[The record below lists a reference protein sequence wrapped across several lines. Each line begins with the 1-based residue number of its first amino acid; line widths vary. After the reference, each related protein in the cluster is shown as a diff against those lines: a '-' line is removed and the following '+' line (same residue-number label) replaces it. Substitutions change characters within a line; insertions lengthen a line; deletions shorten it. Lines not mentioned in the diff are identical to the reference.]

1 MCGIWTR
8 SLLKVIASRE
18 TTSGSGNLWA
28 LMEAKG
34 SMRLSC
40 FVHVVFLVASSLG
53 SVAVRLAD
61 RGILS
66 PGMIPLV
73 FL

>member
-8 SLLKVIASRE
+8 SLLKIIASRV
-18 TTSGSGNLWA
+18 TTSGSGNPWA
-28 LMEAKG
+28 LMEAKR

-40 FVHVVFLVASSLG
+40 VVHVVFLVASSLG

-66 PGMIPLV
+66 AGMIPLV